1 MRRPDRLW
9 LTLWQIQATT
19 GKITTGDGKWV
30 GTETDFSQLGEEQ
43 LKQLPI
49 DSLLWEYVLYVQVVN
64 IYLSRTTLFLEF

>member
-9 LTLWQIQATT
+9 RTLWQLQATT

-30 GTETDFSQLGEEQ
+30 GTEIDFSQLREEQ

-64 IYLSRTTLFLEF
+64 IYLGRTTLFLEF